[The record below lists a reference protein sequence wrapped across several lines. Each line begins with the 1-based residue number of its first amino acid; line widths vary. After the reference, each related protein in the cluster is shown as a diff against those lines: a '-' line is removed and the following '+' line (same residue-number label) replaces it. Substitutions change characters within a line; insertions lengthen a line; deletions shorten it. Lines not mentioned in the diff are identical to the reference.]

1 MVQASQSGTSVILG
15 RKNLLKFLVLRVTL
29 DANAKRR
36 WLSGISKI
44 TDFAIY
50 ADYMYLAY

>member
-1 MVQASQSGTSVILG
+1 MVQASQSGTSVTLG
-15 RKNLLKFLVLRVTL
+15 RKVHLKFLVLRVAL
-29 DANAKRR
+29 DANGKAI

-50 ADYMYLAY
+50 ADYMYLA

>member
-1 MVQASQSGTSVILG
+1 MVQASQSGTSLILD
-15 RKNLLKFLVLRVTL
+15 RKNPLKFLVLRVTL
-29 DANAKRR
+29 DGMLSEI
-36 WLSGISKI
+36 WLSGTSRL